1 MYLLHEIAMNS
12 DVGSSSFFFLKKA
25 GGKLYCT
32 CPWDFD
38 IAYGND
44 EAVYGGDW
52 KGIFAGNPDFTGG
65 IRGYDTPRSNDWFSW
80 LMKREWFVDLVT
92 ERWGEV
98 KDTLEETALASI
110 DEALGSWEDE
120 MNKNFDKWKVLNR
133 RIVAETDETLGFETW
148 RENAE
153 YLREWIVNRFDWLDG
168 YFSDPATKYGTVG

>member
-1 MYLLHEIAMNS
+1 ME
-12 DVGSSSFFFLKKA
+12 
-25 GGKLYCT
+25 
-32 CPWDFD
+32 
-38 IAYGND
+38 
-44 EAVYGGDW
+44 
-52 KGIFAGNPDFTGG
+52 
-65 IRGYDTPRSNDWFSW
+65 
-80 LMKREWFVDLVT
+80 REWFVDLVT

-168 YFSDPATKYGTVG
+168 YFSDPATKYGTVRP